1 MTDLGS
7 AESGP
12 RVEPCTIERRRRA
25 LMALGT
31 LGLAAWP
38 NMGLVAA
45 PVART
50 VSSGSSPESGKAPT
64 QRPGPD
70 ASNSRPGKPVFGPAV
85 PGAHSDAIVNDTAR
99 GRQIGVRMR
108 WPAVRQASPLILYSP
123 GLGSGL
129 SNGQAWCDAWQKAGF
144 AVITLSHPHTNEE
157 LWDTRSSSF
166 SQNMAAALEAGQYP
180 ARVADC
186 RYVLDQCLRDA
197 ELAHWIDPQRIGAAG
212 HSYGALT
219 VQALTGQAGP
229 SQRDERIRAAISLSP
244 GSGSRGSAARMK
256 TVKIP
261 FLSLTGSHDGK
272 VSFIQGTQRIQLG
285 IPVEQ
290 RLWIHEAL
298 PVEQRYLVVLDQ
310 ADHMSF
316 AGEIVNRPIA
326 RFSRS
331 VPESDEADRK
341 VWERVSALTTQF
353 WQASLS
359 PSGPPEASALKNAM
373 RANLGPQD
381 RLS

>member
-1 MTDLGS
+1 MTDPLAYGW
-7 AESGP
+7 GP
-12 RVEPCTIERRRRA
+12 QEAPPTDQRRRRT

-38 NMGLVAA
+38 RLGLAA
-45 PVART
+45 PPARL
-50 VSSGSSPESGKAPT
+50 G
-64 QRPGPD
+64 
-70 ASNSRPGKPVFGPAV
+70 NPVFGPPV
-85 PGAHSDAIVNDTAR
+85 PGGHSDAIVNDAAR
-99 GRQIGVRMR
+99 GRRIGVRMR

-129 SNGQAWCDAWQKAGF
+129 SNGQAWCDAWQQAGF
-144 AVITLSHPHTNEE
+144 AVITLSHPHTNES

-166 SQNMAAALEAGQYP
+166 SQNMAVALEAGQYP
-180 ARVADC
+180 ARVIDC
-186 RYVLDQCLRDA
+186 RLVLDQCLRDT
-197 ELAHWIDPQRIGAAG
+197 ELAQWIDPGRIAAAG

-219 VQALTGQAGP
+219 VQALVGQAGP

-244 GSGSRGSAARMK
+244 GAGNKGSAARMK

-261 FLSLTGSHDGK
+261 FLSLTGSHDGR
-272 VSFIQGTQRIQLG
+272 VSFIQESQRIQLG

-298 PVEQRYLVVLDQ
+298 PPEQRYLVVLDQ

-316 AGEIVNRPIA
+316 AGEPVNRPIV

-331 VPESDEADRK
+331 VPESDEADRQ
-341 VWERVSALTTQF
+341 VWGRVSEVTTRF
-353 WQASLS
+353 LQASLKQ
-359 PSGPPEASALKNAM
+359 PGPPEAVALKAAM
-373 RANLGPQD
+373 RACLGPQD